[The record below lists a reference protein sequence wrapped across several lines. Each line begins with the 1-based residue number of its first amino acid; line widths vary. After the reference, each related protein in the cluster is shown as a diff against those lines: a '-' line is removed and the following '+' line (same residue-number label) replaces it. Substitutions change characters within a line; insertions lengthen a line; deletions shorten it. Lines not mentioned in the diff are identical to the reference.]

1 MDTTSEHA
9 VPGNGHSK
17 KTRTERVKELVAPK
31 IDNAR
36 DYLEGHRLVTA
47 LIGFAAGFIVGRL
60 LRGR

>member
-1 MDTTSEHA
+1 MDTTSEHV

-17 KTRTERVKELVAPK
+17 TRVERVKELVAPK
-31 IDNAR
+31 IDHAR